1 MSFFDY
7 MLHSG
12 IRIMVN
18 QANVAER
25 NTTDRE
31 LNMKICV
38 VGAGSIGGYLAVMFA
53 EAGHE
58 VTVCARGAHLAAI
71 RRHGLEL
78 IMEDDTRKI
87 ARNLHATDD
96 IRSAGPQDLVILGVK
111 AHQVEAI
118 VDELPAL
125 FHDDTVLIPMQNGI
139 PWWYFQRHGGQYEG
153 QIVRTA
159 DPQGHIAAT
168 IDPARIVG
176 CVVYPAASIAGPGVI
191 RHIEGNRF
199 PLGELDGSESPRVK
213 MLSDLFT
220 AAGLKAP
227 ILTSIRNE
235 IWLKLWGNL
244 SFNPIS
250 ALTHATLV
258 DLCQFPLSRNLAET
272 MMLEAQAVGHKLG
285 VEFRVPLEKRIAG
298 AEKVGKHKTSMLQDV
313 EAGRDP
319 EIDALVG
326 SVLELADLTA
336 TPTPQIRAV
345 YALVKLLSHTMSQ
358 DQVCVRA
365 SHPSLFD
372 TMKRAVE
379 NSLPGPSALA
389 HAIA

>member
-1 MSFFDY
+1 
-7 MLHSG
+7 
-12 IRIMVN
+12 
-18 QANVAER
+18 
-25 NTTDRE
+25 
-31 LNMKICV
+31 MKICV
-38 VGAGSIGGYLAVMFA
+38 VGAGSIGGYLAVQLA

-71 RRHGLEL
+71 LSRGLEL
-78 IMEDDTRKI
+78 IMEDGTRRI
-87 ARNLHATDD
+87 ARNLRATDS
-96 IRSAGPQDLVILGVK
+96 IRDAGIHDLVILAVK

-139 PWWYFQRHGGQYEG
+139 PWWYFQRHGGEHEG

-159 DPQGHIAAT
+159 DPHGKIAAA
-168 IDPARIVG
+168 IDPARIIG
-176 CVVYPAASIAGPGVI
+176 CVVYPAATIASPGVI

-199 PLGELDGSESPRVK
+199 PLGELDGTETPRIK
-213 MLSDLFT
+213 AISDLFVG
-220 AAGLKAP
+220 AGMKSP
-227 ILTSIRNE
+227 ILTAIRNE

-285 VEFRVPLEKRIAG
+285 VEFRVPLDKRIAG

-326 SVLELADLTA
+326 SVIELADLTR

-345 YALVKLLSHTMSQ
+345 YALVKLLSHTMTQ

-365 SHPSLFD
+365 SPPSLFD
-372 TMKRAVE
+372 AMKRVVETGITAPAAV
-379 NSLPGPSALA
+379 LA
-389 HAIA
+389 QAAG

>member
-1 MSFFDY
+1 
-7 MLHSG
+7 MLHGRKTS
-12 IRIMVN
+12 
-18 QANVAER
+18 
-25 NTTDRE
+25 DRG
-31 LNMKICV
+31 LSMKICV
-38 VGAGSIGGYLAVMFA
+38 VGAGSIGGYLAVQFA
-53 EAGHE
+53 AAGQD
-58 VTVCARGAHLAAI
+58 VTVCARGPHLAAI
-71 RRHGLEL
+71 RARGLEL
-78 IMEDDTRKI
+78 IMEDGTRKT
-87 ARNLHATDD
+87 ARNLRATDS
-96 IRSAGPQDLVILGVK
+96 IRDAGQHDLVILGVK

-139 PWWYFQRHGGQYEG
+139 PWWYFQRHGGEYEG

-159 DPQGHIAAT
+159 DPQGKIAAT

-176 CVVYPAASIAGPGVI
+176 CVVYPAASIAAPGVI

-199 PLGELDGSESPRVK
+199 PLGELDGAETPRVK
-213 MLSDLFT
+213 ALSDLFVS
-220 AAGLKAP
+220 AGMKSP
-227 ILTSIRNE
+227 ILTGIRNE

-285 VEFRVPLEKRIAG
+285 VEFRVPLDKRIAG

-326 SVLELADLTA
+326 SVIELAELTQ
-336 TPTPQIRAV
+336 TPVPQIRAV
-345 YALVKLLSHTMSQ
+345 YALVKLLSHTMTQ
-358 DQVCVRA
+358 GQVCVRA
-365 SHPSLFD
+365 SPPSFFD
-372 TMKRAVE
+372 AMKRAMETSVAA
-379 NSLPGPSALA
+379 PVVMVRAAG
-389 HAIA
+389 